1 MVGRGGYIK
10 LAVIRMGKMVAGLGP
25 LFFVSGVLW
34 AFEKLGCSDKLYFS
48 GFVY

>member
-1 MVGRGGYIK
+1 MVGRESYTK
-10 LAVIRMGKMVAGLGP
+10 LVAIRMGKMVAGLGP

-34 AFEKLGCSDKLYFS
+34 AFEKLGCFDKLYFS